1 MFRARNVVIAAV
13 MTLTGVM
20 GYMMWNSKQSAQAC
34 QQTKDVFTSH
44 NDSLDRMIDEIDHPR
59 HK

>member
-1 MFRARNVVIAAV
+1 MALA
-13 MTLTGVM
+13 GVM
-20 GYMMWNSKQSAQAC
+20 GNMLWTSKQAAQAC

-44 NDSLDRMIDEIDHPR
+44 NDSLDRMIDEMDHPR